1 MPNLWNIKDFNTIKD
16 PISILEEQ
24 GKELL
29 KLTNQ
34 KVGTSVTTTTNRNG
48 NLVITFLITSP
59 IMPNYSFKVF
69 SITCTPVLYPLTINC
84 DENIEK
90 ELGIIRPHKR
100 ITCENI
106 DEFLDFLSRVLG
118 SNYISQVVGSVYS
131 LANSYVPL

>member
-100 ITCENI
+100 IT
-106 DEFLDFLSRVLG
+106 
-118 SNYISQVVGSVYS
+118 
-131 LANSYVPL
+131 